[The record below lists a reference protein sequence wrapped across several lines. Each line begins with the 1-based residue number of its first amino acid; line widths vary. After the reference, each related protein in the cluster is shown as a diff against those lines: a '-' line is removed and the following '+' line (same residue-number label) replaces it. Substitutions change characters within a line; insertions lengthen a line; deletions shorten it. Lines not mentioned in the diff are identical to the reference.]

1 MKLNEI
7 TEIGVYYQPEDTDR
21 TYIYEVIEN
30 TDEVWLKEA
39 PEQKFLIDEWLFD
52 YIDHDDRANYGTA
65 GNLMAVENASSVEVV
80 KIKDKKYKV
89 TGGCGEYLIEDKPTY
104 KEKLEK
110 IKKVC
115 DKASTITQF
124 VGGTEVKDAQ
134 KLALK
139 ILKILGD

>member
-7 TEIGVYYQPEDTDR
+7 TETGFYYQPEDTNRD
-21 TYIYEVIEN
+21 YIYEVIKN
-30 TDEVWLKEA
+30 TDEEWLKDN
-39 PEQKFLIDEWLFD
+39 PDHKFLIDEWLFD

-65 GNLMAVENASSVEVV
+65 GNLIAVENADPVEVV
-80 KIKDKKYKV
+80 KITDKKYKIQ
-89 TGGCGEYLIEDKPTY
+89 GRCGECLIEDKLTY

-110 IKKVC
+110 IKKIC
-115 DKASTITQF
+115 DKASTITKF

-139 ILKILGD
+139 ILKIMEQ

>member
-7 TEIGVYYQPEDTDR
+7 TEIGFYYQPEDTDR
-21 TYIYEVIEN
+21 TYIYEVIESSS
-30 TDEVWLKEA
+30 TDID
-39 PEQKFLIDEWLFD
+39 PEDKFFVVEYFLD
-52 YIDHDDRANYGTA
+52 YIDNGMHHYKREDKFLPTTCY
-65 GNLMAVENASSVEVV
+65 ENSVEVM
-80 KIKDKKYKV
+80 KFIPNYYKV
-89 TGGCGEYLIEDKPTY
+89 EGNCGEYLVEDKPTY
-104 KEKLEK
+104 KEKLKK

-124 VGGTEVKDAQ
+124 VGGVEVKDAQ